1 MSMIGMGERV
11 TGKHVLTL
19 LIAFF
24 GITAAVNAVFIYFA
38 LSTHNGLER
47 PDAYE
52 NGLRYNRTLAAARA
66 QAELGWSHALAISP
80 EGKVVLTVKDAEGLP
95 VKRLEFTG
103 VLGRP
108 SSSRFDIALDFVE
121 TSPGVYASHAALP
134 DSGAWVASVVSSRK
148 GRNGTDETYALKERL
163 WLPPQQ

>member
-1 MSMIGMGERV
+1 MSIMGMGERV

-66 QAELGWSHALAISP
+66 QAELGWSHALTLSP
-80 EGKVVLTVKDAEGLP
+80 DRKVVLTVKDAQGLP
-95 VKRLEFTG
+95 VKRLAFTG
-103 VLGRP
+103 VLGRA
-108 SSSRFDIALDFVE
+108 SSSRFDIALDLVE
-121 TSPGVYASHAALP
+121 TSPGVYASQSALP
-134 DSGAWVASVVSSRK
+134 ESGAWVASVVSTRL
-148 GRNGTDETYALKERL
+148 GADGTQETYALKERL